1 MHELRTTDA
10 FVVNRYP
17 HGESNF
23 TYKLFTEQFGLL
35 YAHGQGVRELK
46 SRNKYALQVG
56 QLSEVTLVR
65 GREVWRITG
74 AIEKDG
80 MYSLHT
86 LPKRRVLHT
95 TTKLLALEDA
105 AREVFDVLRVYATH
119 VPTVTVDEDLVE
131 ALVMLRIMDK
141 LGFVARPLTERGI
154 AILLETVLLDAEVFE
169 QTKENR
175 EKVFS
180 RVNNAL
186 REAL

>member
-10 FVVNRYP
+10 FVINRYP

-23 TYKLFTEQFGLL
+23 TYKLLTEKFGML

-46 SRNKYALQVG
+46 SRNRYALQTG
-56 QLSEVTLVR
+56 KLLEVTLVK

-74 AIEKDG
+74 AVRKEDESSMG
-80 MYSLHT
+80 SLG
-86 LPKRRVLHT
+86 KRRVLT
-95 TTKLLALEDA
+95 TTGKLLALEDDM
-105 AREVFDVLRVYATH
+105 REVFEILRQYALSTIG
-119 VPTVTVDEDLVE
+119 DGQDDLVE

-141 LGFVARPLTERGI
+141 LGFVARPLAEQEMVELLGTAALNKAVLQQAEENKMKLI
-154 AILLETVLLDAEVFE
+154 A
-169 QTKENR
+169 
-175 EKVFS
+175 